1 MTARVGI
8 IANPVAAHDLRR
20 LSGYGSIV
28 DNHEK
33 VRIIRRVLLGLQA
46 VGIDEAL
53 VMPDHYGLGREAAAT
68 SELTLPVR
76 ILPLRCERD
85 ETDST
90 RAAASMDA
98 EGCACIVT
106 LGGDGTNRAAAKGC
120 GDVPLL
126 AISTGT
132 NNVIP
137 RPIEGTVAGMAAGV
151 VAQGLVDVERLAPRT
166 KRLEVIQDDDGV
178 VESALVDVALST
190 TPFLGA
196 RAISDPADLRHL
208 WLTQAVPGSIGLAAI
223 GAHLQPLSPLADAA
237 LALDLAPDEGFDD
250 QVGDS
255 APRIVSAPIA
265 PGIVRLVRVRRWH
278 ILRIGEAVP
287 VDPRPCTLALDGE
300 RSLCVPA
307 HGPALAVRVRW
318 TGPRLL
324 DAHAVLDEAAR
335 RGMFVTRADGSSG

>member
-1 MTARVGI
+1 MAARVGI
-8 IANPVAAHDLRR
+8 IANPVAAHDVRR

-46 VGIDEAL
+46 VGVDEAL
-53 VMPDHYGLGREAAAT
+53 IMPDHYGLGRDAAAA
-68 SELTLPVR
+68 SELTMPVR

-90 RAAASMDA
+90 RAAASMA
-98 EGCACIVT
+98 AAGCACIVT

-137 RPIEGTVAGMAAGV
+137 RPVEGTLAGMAAGIF
-151 VAQGLVDVERLAPRT
+151 ARGLVDSEHLAPRT
-166 KRLEVIQDDDGV
+166 KRLEVVCGGEIL
-178 VESALVDVALST
+178 ESALVDVALAA

-196 RAISDPADLRHL
+196 RAITDLADLRRL
-208 WLTQAVPGSIGLAAI
+208 WLTQAMPGSMGLAAI
-223 GAHLQPLSPLADAA
+223 GAHIHPLTRLADAA
-237 LALDLAPDEGFDD
+237 LALDLAPGAGRDD
-250 QVGDS
+250 SPGA
-255 APRIVSAPIA
+255 APPLTVLAPIA
-265 PGIVRLVRVRRWH
+265 PGIVRSVGVRCWRT
-278 ILRIGEAVP
+278 LSIGEEALLE
-287 VDPRPCTLALDGE
+287 PRPCTLALDGE
-300 RSLCVPA
+300 RSLFVPA
-307 HGPALAVRVRW
+307 QGPALAVRVRW

-324 DAHAVLDEAAR
+324 DAHAALDEAAR
-335 RGMFVTRADGSSG
+335 RGVFVTRASGSTG